1 MMDAVKLLS
10 KIISNEVDIQIMKD
24 LFSYAEVTDE
34 ETINQAEKNM
44 RLHLDTQ
51 IDREIL
57 GGKKVI
63 HEIHSSDQ

>member
-10 KIISNEVDIQIMKD
+10 KIISNEVDIQMMKE
-24 LFSYAEVTDE
+24 LFFYAEVTDE

-51 IDREIL
+51 IYRQIL

-63 HEIHSSDQ
+63 HGIHNSDQ